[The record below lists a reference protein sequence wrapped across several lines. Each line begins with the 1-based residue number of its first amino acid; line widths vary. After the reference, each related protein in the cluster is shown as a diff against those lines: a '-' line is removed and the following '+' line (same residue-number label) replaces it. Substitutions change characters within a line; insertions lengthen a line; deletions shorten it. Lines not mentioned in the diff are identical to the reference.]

1 MNNLLKIILTSVLFS
16 SFTICSYAMDYDQA
30 QAEHTKIKQNRKAYY
45 NSLEDK
51 FAKDYKIPDF
61 RRKNKSYE
69 EHIDGLITAKNA
81 LAIMSIYYHENNFK
95 DARSRENYLTKIEEN
110 KSMTKALI
118 ELIIK
123 KFGTRSDL

>member
-1 MNNLLKIILTSVLFS
+1 MNNLLGIILTLMTSLAVS
-16 SFTICSYAMDYDQA
+16 SYAMDYNQA
-30 QAEHTKIKQNRKAYY
+30 RAEHAKIKQDRKAYY

-81 LAIMSIYYHENNFK
+81 LAIMSIYYYENNFK
-95 DARSRENYLTKIEEN
+95 DARSRENYLRKIEEN